1 MSTVSLN
8 GVEGENSQLSILHS
22 LPAQDSESTQR
33 TWCWAAFSEWW
44 GNGWPQSVP
53 GHTKL
58 AQSFFCW
65 NHQFFQYTFRD
76 LLKFKQKQISFT
88 GQTSSTTLGSLRL
101 KMENPR
107 SCKHLMKRCPPKQ
120 IPFQDV
126 QWLWLEFLGH
136 SSFSKIAFRSH

>member
-8 GVEGENSQLSILHS
+8 GVKIHNYQSCIPCPHRTPKAPKE
-22 LPAQDSESTQR
+22 PAAELLLASDEEMAGPNPYLAIPS
-33 TWCWAAFSEWW
+33 WPNHFSVETT
-44 GNGWPQSVP
+44 N
-53 GHTKL
+53 
-58 AQSFFCW
+58 
-65 NHQFFQYTFRD
+65 FFQYTFRD

-126 QWLWLEFLGH
+126 Q
-136 SSFSKIAFRSH
+136 